1 MSDDAASKGPG
12 VGPSVGPRVG
22 LFVTCLVDAMRPQ
35 VGFATVKL
43 LEAAGCRVEVPSAQT
58 CCGQPGFNSGEQ
70 KTSRAIAK
78 QVIETFEDFDHVVVP
93 SGSCAGMIREH
104 YAELLADDYE
114 WHTRALVLANKT
126 HELTKFL
133 VDVMG
138 LDAVP
143 GIEASFDGTVTYHD
157 SCSGL
162 REVGVKDQPRKLLDN
177 VKGLSLKEGALAET
191 CCGFGG
197 LFCVK
202 YPDVSGAMVDHKC
215 DDIVKTGA
223 KTVLGGDMGC
233 LMNIAGRLQRRG
245 IQVNAR
251 HVAEVLADMTTDVAP
266 IGEPDQK
273 GSSS

>member
-1 MSDDAASKGPG
+1 MANA
-12 VGPSVGPRVG
+12 GPRVG
-22 LFVTCLVDAMRPQ
+22 LFVTCLVDVMRPQ

-43 LEAAGCRVEVPSAQT
+43 LEAAGCQVEVPAAQT

-70 KTSRAIAK
+70 KNSRAIAK
-78 QVIETFEDFDHVVVP
+78 QVIEAFEAFDHVVVP

-104 YAELLADDYE
+104 YPDLLADDYE
-114 WHTRALVLANKT
+114 WHARAMVLANKT

-133 VDVMG
+133 VDVLG

-143 GIEASFDGTVTYHD
+143 GIEAAFDGAVTYHD
-157 SCSGL
+157 SCAGL
-162 REVGVKDQPRKLLDN
+162 REVGVKEQPRTLLSR
-177 VKGLSLKEGALAET
+177 VKGLNIAEGELAET

-202 YPDVSGAMVDHKC
+202 YPDVSGAMVDRKC

-245 IQVNAR
+245 IDVDAR
-251 HVAEVLADMTTDVAP
+251 HVAEVLADMTDDAPP
-266 IGEPDQK
+266 IGLPGPAADR
-273 GSSS
+273 S